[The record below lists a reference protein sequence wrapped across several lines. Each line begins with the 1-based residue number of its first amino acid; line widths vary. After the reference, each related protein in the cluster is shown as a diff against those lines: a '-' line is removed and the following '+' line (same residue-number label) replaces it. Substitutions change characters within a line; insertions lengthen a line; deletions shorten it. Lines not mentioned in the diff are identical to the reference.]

1 MTRKSPYRHPVR
13 SYTREGHRVDR
24 YVRGEGKKPVEP
36 TTLLSNNERNNERA
50 LGYRRVAERR
60 IPIPERRRV
69 QVGWE
74 EPPAETK
81 MGAKIYYKP
90 IKFKGVER
98 TKYDAQG
105 NFYKYMERV
114 YRKTGEGITRDKMW
128 VKQIPI
134 YQYDPITFPINND
147 VRTLEKNTG
156 PTILE
161 SLPINNDVR
170 TLEKDTGPTIL
181 ESLPINNDVRTLKK
195 DTEPTILES
204 LTPVIIPYYPIDQSS
219 ILPTPPDPYYTG
231 EGSSMLPTP
240 PKPYYTGEGDVPIIP
255 PSRGII
261 GTDPKWANYYAR
273 VRKEQAR
280 EERTG

>member
-60 IPIPERRRV
+60 IPIPDRRRV

-114 YRKTGEGITRDKMW
+114 YRKTGEGITRDEMW

-134 YQYDPITFPINND
+134 YQDAPIT
-147 VRTLEKNTG
+147 
-156 PTILE
+156 
-161 SLPINNDVR
+161 LP
-170 TLEKDTGPTIL
+170 P
-181 ESLPINNDVRTLKK
+181 P
-195 DTEPTILES
+195 EPTDKNM
-204 LTPVIIPYYPIDQSS
+204 PGPYNPTDKDMPRPYNPIT
-219 ILPTPPDPYYTG
+219 LPPPEPPYTDEVSPLYH
-231 EGSSMLPTP
+231 PH
-240 PKPYYTGEGDVPIIP
+240 YTGEGDGPIIP
-255 PSRGII
+255 PSRDII
-261 GTDPKWANYYAR
+261 GTDPKWASYYAQI
-273 VRKEQAR
+273 RKEQAR
-280 EERTG
+280 EERRAKYHSSGTTV

>member
-60 IPIPERRRV
+60 IPIPDRRRV
-69 QVGWE
+69 QVGWEQPPAKASNWVTVGWE

-81 MGAKIYYKP
+81 RGAKIYYKP

-114 YRKTGEGITRDKMW
+114 YRKTGEGITRDEMW

-134 YQYDPITFPINND
+134 YQDALIT
-147 VRTLEKNTG
+147 
-156 PTILE
+156 
-161 SLPINNDVR
+161 LP
-170 TLEKDTGPTIL
+170 
-181 ESLPINNDVRTLKK
+181 
-195 DTEPTILES
+195 
-204 LTPVIIPYYPIDQSS
+204 
-219 ILPTPPDPYYTG
+219 
-231 EGSSMLPTP
+231 P
-240 PKPYYTGEGDVPIIP
+240 PKPTDKDMPGPYGPITLPPPKPPYTDEVSPLYHPPYTGEGDVPIIP

-261 GTDPKWANYYAR
+261 GTDPKWASYYAQI
-273 VRKEQAR
+273 RKEQAR
-280 EERTG
+280 EERRAKYHSSGTTV